1 MSKEILIPT
10 SWNDVT
16 LREFIELSSLDFE
29 SYKSPVEYYIHVL
42 RIFGNDN
49 IKDIFDYIKTADLNS
64 IIGQMSFMNE
74 EPAKLDNK
82 SVEING
88 EMFFLSDNLNELTV
102 GEYVSI
108 ESLIEQGGQSS
119 VDSIPTVLSVLLRP
133 KNEVFDSAN
142 CVKRAELFKD
152 ALSIEQ
158 VLGMSVFF
166 SNGERC

>member
-1 MSKEILIPT
+1 MNKEILIPT

-49 IKDIFDYIKTADLNS
+49 IENIFDYIKAVDLNS

-74 EPAKLDNK
+74 EPEKLDNK
-82 SVEING
+82 SVEIDG
-88 EMFFLSDNLNELTV
+88 EMYFLSDNLNELTV

-166 SNGERC
+166 SSGVRC

>member
-1 MSKEILIPT
+1 MNKEILIPT

-16 LREFIELSSLDFE
+16 LREFIELSSLDFD

-42 RIFGNDN
+42 RVFGNDN
-49 IKDIFDYIKTADLNS
+49 IENIFDYIKAVDLNS

-74 EPAKLDNK
+74 EPKKLDNK
-82 SVEING
+82 SVEIEG
-88 EMFFLSDNLNELTV
+88 EMYFLSDNLNELTV

-108 ESLIEQGGQSS
+108 ESLIEQKGQSS

>member
-1 MSKEILIPT
+1 MNKEILIPT
-10 SWNDVT
+10 SWDDVT

-42 RIFGNDN
+42 RVFGNDN
-49 IKDIFDYIKTADLNS
+49 IEDIFDYIKTVDLNS

-74 EPAKLDNK
+74 EPSKLDNK
-82 SVEING
+82 SVEIAG
-88 EMFFLSDNLNELTV
+88 EMYFLSDNLNELTV

-108 ESLIEQGGQSS
+108 ESLIEQGGYNS

-142 CVKRAELFKD
+142 CVKRTELFKD

-166 SNGERC
+166 SSGERC

>member
-1 MSKEILIPT
+1 MNKEILIPT

-42 RIFGNDN
+42 RVFGNDDVEN
-49 IKDIFDYIKTADLNS
+49 IFDYIKAVDLNS

-74 EPAKLDNK
+74 EPSKLDNK

-88 EMFFLSDNLNELTV
+88 EMYFLSDNLNELTV

-133 KNEVFDSAN
+133 KNEVFNSAN

-166 SNGERC
+166 SSGERC